1 MDVRIEAHNEAAQ
14 PRALGARSTSGALT
28 APLIR
33 VRESVRDWF
42 QAQGVVP
49 FGARP
54 YAPALV
60 WLVAMGG
67 AAALGTRDAR
77 AALLISALGVIA
89 AVATLRGPLGSRTV
103 TALAMI
109 PGAMPN
115 APAWVWVLSGGAVAL
130 LVS

>member
-1 MDVRIEAHNEAAQ
+1 MEVQIEAHSESAQ
-14 PRALGARSTSGALT
+14 PPALGARPDTGG
-28 APLIR
+28 IR
-33 VRESVRDWF
+33 TPFIARARDWLNS
-42 QAQGVVP
+42 QGVVP

-67 AAALGTRDAR
+67 ASALGSHDPR

-89 AVATLRGPLGSRTV
+89 AIATLRGPLGARSV

-109 PGAMPN
+109 PGAMPS
-115 APAWVWVLSGGAVAL
+115 APAWVWVVSGGAVAL
-130 LVS
+130 LV